1 MKNRRHARR
10 IKRLALICTLCTV
23 ILVVST
29 YAWFVGM
36 KTVNVSTFD
45 VQIAATDGLSLS
57 LDGVTWKETID
68 INKAISDALS
78 DESTGTYKTNTNT
91 WTKAGL
97 IPVSSVGVINTTS
110 SNLEMYEK
118 GSLTVT
124 PGGYRLMA
132 SQVKNNDA
140 TNKTGD
146 RYNETDGY
154 VAFDLFIRNLSG
166 NEYYK
171 DFNKLNE
178 EAIYLTQESKVAV
191 VSQAGDKQDQTG
203 IENSVRVAFAQ
214 IGRVKATK
222 GAEITDSAEVTKI
235 QGITCTGDTNVTG
248 VCGKGATIWEP
259 NDKAHVQNAINWY
272 TKSCKKRVTP
282 TAAEGQTVAQAND
295 VTASAT
301 YSGNCEALTNGT
313 YSHTYAINSEISY
326 TDRIDVY
333 DGNDYNTYKLST
345 SGNKYLDSTGA
356 EKTGKLTEYDYFTD
370 TEKMK
375 TGMERPE
382 FFSLAPNSITKVR
395 VYVYLEGQ
403 DIDNYDFASLGKK
416 IQVSFGFTK
425 ERFFE
430 GDISYDGPT
439 SVTKEDGS
447 TTTVPTTK
455 SQQS

>member
-57 LDGVTWKETID
+57 VDGKTWSETVN
-68 INKAISDALS
+68 INKAISDALK
-78 DESTGTYKTNTNT
+78 DETSGTYKTHTNT

-132 SQVKNNDA
+132 SQVKNADA

-166 NEYYK
+166 NEYYQE
-171 DFNKLNE
+171 FNKLNE

-222 GAEITDSAEVTKI
+222 GAEITDGAEVTKI

-248 VCGKGATIWEP
+248 VCAKGATIWEP

-282 TAAEGQTVAQAND
+282 TGEGTKTAND
-295 VTASAT
+295 VTLAAT
-301 YSGNCEALTNGT
+301 YNGT
-313 YSHTYAINSEISY
+313 CGTLANGQYSHTYAINSEISY
-326 TDRIDVY
+326 TDRVDVY
-333 DGNDYNTYKLST
+333 DGKDYNTYELST
-345 SGNKYLDSTGA
+345 NPNKYMDGA
-356 EKTGKLTEYDYFTD
+356 TPSVERTGKLTEYDYFTD
-370 TEKMK
+370 TEKMQ
-375 TGMERPE
+375 TGMDRPE

-403 DIDNYDFASLGKK
+403 DVDNYDFASLGKK

-425 ERFFE
+425 ERFFA
-430 GDISYDGPT
+430 GDIEYDGPT
-439 SVTKEDGS
+439 TITREDNS
-447 TTTVPTTK
+447 TTTVPTTQ